1 MLQQLILGVYLGVVT
16 GILPGVVAWS
26 LGFVFRYF
34 TKVTI
39 PALGVMVVS
48 VGLAGVQGGLLGLLD
63 VQGVPAVVALLVVMM
78 ISMYCHSQGD
88 KMGAEFPHRVSIRSL
103 KERTLPADVVEK
115 IGRFGRVRI
124 KVVGEVVEM
133 EGYPPLSEE
142 TKALIR
148 NTHLTF
154 PADLS
159 VTELE
164 NRTAERLT
172 EEFDLSDVSVS
183 IDDDG
188 NATVVAAPPISGLS
202 KRVPQGKNAV
212 SFEALVPTG
221 LARGD
226 EVVVDTRDST
236 VEGTVVSAKSGK
248 PEKETHDEETA
259 DETDGTKHL
268 TSASSTAGG
277 EGRVTVVVDRKEAKE
292 LLEDEPRRFSV
303 VSRGTRREYELVS
316 LLRRAGR
323 RFRRLTVGPD
333 GPLDGTTVGVASGDG
348 RRRRSLCRRLVDSGP
363 VGVGGTGDPGG
374 LGSSASGR
382 SIREHR
388 LVGSPVRVHRIRS
401 YDRNPH
407 KCNLNYISV
416 RAFTEDRFGNRPP

>member
-63 VQGVPAVVALLVVMM
+63 VQGVTAVVALLVVMM

-103 KERTLPADVVEK
+103 KERTLPAEVVEK

-124 KVVGEVVEM
+124 NVVGEVIEM

-142 TKALIR
+142 TRSLIKS
-148 NTHLTF
+148 TEVTF
-154 PADLS
+154 PADLT

-164 NRTAERLT
+164 NRTAERLKK
-172 EEFDLSDVSVS
+172 EFDLSDVSVS

-188 NATVVAAPPISGLS
+188 RATVVAAPPMSGLS
-202 KRVPQGKNAV
+202 KRVPPGKRAV
-212 SFEALVPTG
+212 SFGALVPTG

-226 EVVVDTRDST
+226 EVVVDTGDST
-236 VEGTVVSAKSGK
+236 VEGKVVSAKSET
-248 PEKETHDEETA
+248 PEKDTQEEA
-259 DETDGTKHL
+259 VDATDAARTPP
-268 TSASSTAGG
+268 SASSTTGG
-277 EGRVTVVVDRKEAKE
+277 QGRVTVAVNRKDANEILKNV
-292 LLEDEPRRFSV
+292 PRRFSV
-303 VSRGTRREYELVS
+303 LSRGTRREYELVS
-316 LLRRAGR
+316 VLRSAGKVFR
-323 RFRRLTVGPD
+323 KIKVVSAGEDDSLGSLDVRGRFGVIVLAVERGQTRVLAPRGDERVCVGD
-333 GPLDGTTVGVASGDG
+333 ELFVVGDESG
-348 RRRRSLCRRLVDSGP
+348 VDSFEE
-363 VGVGGTGDPGG
+363 
-374 LGSSASGR
+374 A
-382 SIREHR
+382 
-388 LVGSPVRVHRIRS
+388 VR
-401 YDRNPH
+401 
-407 KCNLNYISV
+407 
-416 RAFTEDRFGNRPP
+416 